1 MGDAAGLDSVP
12 YSRTFRYAI
21 EAPREGYRV
30 RISQRYRSTVSKDIA
45 TSLAMP
51 YGISLENAGLGLLQ
65 GWHSTLNL
73 DHSRDSSHT
82 KFICGICK
90 LFSMKLQSS

>member
-1 MGDAAGLDSVP
+1 MQL
-12 YSRTFRYAI
+12 
-21 EAPREGYRV
+21 EALREGYRV
-30 RISQRYRSTVSKDIA
+30 QISQHYQSTVSKDIA

-51 YGISLENAGLGLLQ
+51 YGISLENADLGLLQ
-65 GWHSTLNL
+65 DWHSTLNL

-90 LFSMKLQSS
+90 LSLTKLQSS